1 MKVAINSP
9 EQLGAVIR
17 ATRKRQGLRQD
28 LSASGAGV
36 SENFLGKVE
45 RGSDSVQWGKLF
57 SVLQG
62 LGIELEVDTPDD
74 IAWPPE

>member
-1 MKVAINSP
+1 MVPVLA
-9 EQLGAVIR
+9 
-17 ATRKRQGLRQD
+17 
-28 LSASGAGV
+28 
-36 SENFLGKVE
+36 ENFLGKVE

-74 IAWPPE
+74 TAWPPE